1 MIDALIEA
9 ARKEPNYNNVSR
21 VIKIVKQLFNN
32 IEKDDKNEDDKP
44 DVRNQNKDSLVRAL
58 NTAEYRKMFDFFV
71 TECADLVLK
80 VCNVD
85 ISVFDAFDEQLLKTK
100 KNTNANAPQTNS
112 LDLKKAYGG
121 CTSKQSML
129 LKTFAANYN
138 KLLQQSIDN
147 ASGAHLSNQ

>member
-32 IEKDDKNEDDKP
+32 IEKDDKNDDDKP

-71 TECADLVLK
+71 TETADLVLK

-85 ISVFDAFDEQLLKTK
+85 MSVFDAFDDQLLKPK
-100 KNTNANAPQTNS
+100 KTTAS
-112 LDLKKAYGG
+112 LDLKKAYGR

>member
-32 IEKDDKNEDDKP
+32 IEKDDKKDDEKP
-44 DVRNQNKDSLVRAL
+44 DARNQNKDSLVRAL

-71 TECADLVLK
+71 TETADLVLK

-85 ISVFDAFDEQLLKTK
+85 ISVFDAFDEQLRKTTK
-100 KNTNANAPQTNS
+100 SAAP
-112 LDLKKAYGG
+112 LDLKKAYGR
-121 CTSKQSML
+121 CTAKQSML

>member
-32 IEKDDKNEDDKP
+32 IEKDDKKDDDKP
-44 DVRNQNKDSLVRAL
+44 DVRNQNKDALVRAL

-71 TECADLVLK
+71 TETADLVLK

-85 ISVFDAFDEQLLKTK
+85 ISVFDAFDEQLQKTK
-100 KNTNANAPQTNS
+100 KSAAS

-121 CTSKQSML
+121 CTSK
-129 LKTFAANYN
+129 
-138 KLLQQSIDN
+138 
-147 ASGAHLSNQ
+147 